1 MDPDENLNEQLELA
15 RKIAKAEEP
24 IDEDEVDRLADL
36 VLELHRWIAS
46 GGCVPS
52 AWEQ

>member
-1 MDPDENLNEQLELA
+1 MDPDEYLEEALEIS
-15 RKIAKAEEP
+15 RKIAKGEEP

-46 GGCVPS
+46 GGCLPS
-52 AWEQ
+52 AWEH